1 MHKPWEVAVFVHVLL
16 LQLENL
22 LRRILLLIP
31 ESTSNGECVHSMV
44 HFYWIFHRCILCCYF
59 FLEKMTCFYLFI
71 YVSVCLLSDFHEFFY
86 KFSEYLVRD
95 GTWDKS
101 HCIFV

>member
-44 HFYWIFHRCILCCYF
+44 HFY
-59 FLEKMTCFYLFI
+59 
-71 YVSVCLLSDFHEFFY
+71 
-86 KFSEYLVRD
+86 
-95 GTWDKS
+95 
-101 HCIFV
+101 